1 VYYAYSEKCE
11 VHSVGRVRLAFS
23 TTKADLKK
31 ATCDDDKILTTSAAD
46 RSPSEIIELDSLRWQ
61 IETNHAHYV
70 QRFTFSQEDKSAYI
84 GNQGVIGSGAMVPAT
99 PA

>member
-1 VYYAYSEKCE
+1 V
-11 VHSVGRVRLAFS
+11 
-23 TTKADLKK
+23 
-31 ATCDDDKILTTSAAD
+31 KILMTNALDLSV
-46 RSPSEIIELDSLRWQ
+46 SEVIELYSLRWQ

-84 GNQGVIGSGAMVPAT
+84 GNQGLIGTGTMVPAM